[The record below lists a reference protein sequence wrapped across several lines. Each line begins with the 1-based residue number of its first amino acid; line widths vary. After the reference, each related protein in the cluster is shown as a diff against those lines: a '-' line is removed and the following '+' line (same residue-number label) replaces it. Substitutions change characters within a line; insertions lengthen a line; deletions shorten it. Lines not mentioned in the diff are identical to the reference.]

1 MLNRIKKGGES
12 FLNSLKPTVTR
23 VIIRNKV
30 SSVDSF
36 LILAHLPHRR
46 SQQVALE
53 SLSWCNSKGV
63 SNGVGRK
70 RLGNFL
76 IMNSI

>member
-30 SSVDSF
+30 SNVDSF
-36 LILAHLPHRR
+36 LKLAHLPHRR

-53 SLSWCNSKGV
+53 SLSWCNSMGV
-63 SNGVGRK
+63 FNGVGRK